1 MRFDP
6 VKFKELTEE
15 NFELAWMKG
24 KEILQPRNPNLVYP
38 RLGYEFGEEHPVFKT
53 IQMLRQAYLSMGFKE
68 VVNPVI
74 VEDVHV
80 KKQFGKEALAILDRC
95 FYLATLPKPNI
106 GISAEKI
113 RAIEK
118 IIGKKVDDKIKD
130 LQKVFHLYKKGK
142 IDCDDLSYEI
152 AEILGVDDITA
163 VKILD
168 NVFPE
173 FKELKPIPSSLTL
186 RSHMTTGWF
195 ITLSKIADKLP
206 LPIKLFSIDRC
217 FRKEQSEDATRLYS
231 YFSASCVVVDEEV
244 SIDDGKAVAEA
255 LLRQFG
261 FKKFK
266 FKLDEKRSKYYIPDT
281 QTEVY
286 AFHPKL
292 LGSKTKYSDGW
303 IEIAT
308 FGIYSPTA
316 LAEYGIEYPVMN
328 LGLGVERLAM
338 VLYGYSDIRELVYPY
353 LYDKFELSDIDI
365 ARAIKVNEVPR
376 TTEGL
381 RIALKISETADR
393 YANERSPCRFL
404 AYRGELFGREIEV
417 YVVEEE
423 ENTKLCGP
431 AYANEIV
438 VYKGSIYGIPRNEKW
453 LKYFE
458 EGIPTGIRYI
468 DSFAYLA
475 AKRIEDAAFRGD
487 EIVKVR
493 VRVVESLS
501 DVNLKLQDN
510 IRNYI
515 VSRGGGI
522 DVRGPMFV
530 TVLAEIHNP

>member
-130 LQKVFHLYKKGK
+130 LQRVFHLYKKGK

-381 RIALKISETADR
+381 RIALKISGTADR